1 MFKTLAHKTYA
12 VGGSIRNEFLGLEA
26 KDLDFVVAETSVA
39 EFEVI
44 FPDVAKVGNNFP
56 VYLVPDATGEKH
68 EVALAR
74 VETSTGDS
82 YQDFSFVA
90 GVTIEEDLGRRDFT
104 INSMA
109 RNVVTGELVD
119 PYNGQKDLK
128 LGLIRTINPNA
139 FIDDSLRILR
149 GIRFANEFGMVIEAD
164 TFFQMKEARYLL
176 KAIPSERVLAE
187 LEKNYKRSEKPS
199 RFFKLLLEMDAL
211 QIHFKP
217 LFVMSKVT
225 AGPNQFHNGKTAF
238 EHAMD
243 SFDYAKEHGYSF
255 DIALAGLFHDTGKGV
270 TKKSIL
276 PHHFSHELMSY
287 AINKKFVEQH
297 RFTTH
302 QAELIVMFAKNHMY
316 FHLLEKIKNPI
327 KLVKFYKRIRKFA
340 PEMILAANTDHELS
354 EGKLVIMDRLE
365 RTFKEAVIDIPKEIL
380 KKGKESVVIFV
391 DNQYSQKYKE
401 LSRK

>member
-1 MFKTLAHKTYA
+1 MFKSLAHKTYA

-39 EFEVI
+39 EFEAI
-44 FPDVAKVGNNFP
+44 FPDVEKVGNNFP
-56 VYLVPDATGEKH
+56 VYLLPDFTGEKH

-82 YQDFSFVA
+82 YQDFNFVA

-119 PYNGQKDLK
+119 PHNGQKDLK
-128 LGLIRTINPNA
+128 LGLIRTINKNA

-149 GIRFANEFGMVIEAD
+149 GVRFANEFGMVIEFD
-164 TFFQMKEARYLL
+164 TFNQMKAAKHLL
-176 KAIPSERVLAE
+176 KAIPSERVIAE

-199 RFFKLLLEMDAL
+199 RFFKLLKEMDAL

-217 LFVMSKVT
+217 LYVMTKVT

-243 SFDYAKEHGYSF
+243 AFDYAKKHGYSF
-255 DIALAGLFHDTGKGV
+255 DVALAGLFHDTGKGV

-276 PHHFSHELMSY
+276 PHHYGHEVMSY
-287 AINKKFVEQH
+287 LINKQFVKQH
-297 RFTTH
+297 RFTKK
-302 QAELIVMFAKNHMY
+302 QEELIVTFARQHMY
-316 FHLLEKIKNPI
+316 FHLLEKIKTPV
-327 KLVKFYKRIRKFA
+327 KLVRFYKKIRKHA
-340 PEMILAANTDHELS
+340 ADIILAANTDHELTP
-354 EGKLVIMDRLE
+354 EKLVILDRLE
-365 RTFKEAVIDIPKEIL
+365 RTFKETVIEVPKEIL
-380 KKGKESVVIFV
+380 KKGGDHVVTFV
-391 DNQYSQKYKE
+391 ENQYAQKYKE
-401 LSRK
+401 LSR